1 MTIEKLNNCPNCDG
15 ILDDAGRCIFC
26 GSKVYDFLTLS
37 FDNQGAKTYIRIKVG
52 NKIGI
57 LPVYFRNANY
67 TTDRDSYY
75 ADMYDGGIYMHKIQ
89 NYGADLEVNFRVF
102 DDAIWIEEEQDGNP

>member
-1 MTIEKLNNCPNCDG
+1 MKLEKLNNCPNCDG

-37 FDNQGAKTYIRIKVG
+37 FDNPRAKTYIRIKVG

-57 LPVYFRNANY
+57 LSVYPQNANY
-67 TTDRDSYY
+67 TIDRDSYY
-75 ADMYDGGIYMHKIQ
+75 ADMYDDGIYIHRAKS
-89 NYGADLEVNFRVF
+89 YGADLEVNFRVL
-102 DDAIWIEEEQDGNP
+102 DDVVWEVDEE